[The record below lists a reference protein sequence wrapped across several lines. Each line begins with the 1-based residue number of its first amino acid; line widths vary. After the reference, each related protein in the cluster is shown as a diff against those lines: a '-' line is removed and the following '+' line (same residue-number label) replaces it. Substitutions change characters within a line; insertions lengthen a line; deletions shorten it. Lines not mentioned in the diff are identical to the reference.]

1 MFISVLENDYIKI
14 VIVLIASIGFFY
26 LFTYLATLA
35 TKIAQ
40 KNKYRKMDENDKYS
54 RQAKIYELIY
64 SKNEMMLEEFKE
76 YFNCDIKVL
85 EEDLKEMCE
94 NNVIKLEKDKYF
106 VKR

>member
-1 MFISVLENDYIKI
+1 M
-14 VIVLIASIGFFY
+14 
-26 LFTYLATLA
+26 T
-35 TKIAQ
+35 
-40 KNKYRKMDENDKYS
+40 
-54 RQAKIYELIY
+54 AKIYELIY

-85 EEDLKEMCE
+85 EEDLKEMCD